1 MSFSLIKNLTY
12 FFLYSAVSKSYDG
25 NTMTHVINAAGPNQV
40 YFRPGYATQLLDNG
54 RPISASYKI
63 NQDDAPVH
71 VVRQTLPVTH
81 RQNVRIRYLEPP
93 APPKHAPIVI
103 KERML
108 TPPPPPPPLIIK
120 QRPVTPPTPPP
131 LVIRYAV

>member
-25 NTMTHVINAAGPNQV
+25 NTLTHVINAAGPNQV

-63 NQDDAPVH
+63 NQDC
-71 VVRQTLPVTH
+71 R
-81 RQNVRIRYLEPP
+81 
-93 APPKHAPIVI
+93 
-103 KERML
+103 
-108 TPPPPPPPLIIK
+108 LIPDKIISFGILK
-120 QRPVTPPTPPP
+120 KPN
-131 LVIRYAV
+131 